1 MDRRSLIKRAG
12 LAGVAA
18 TIAAP
23 AVHAQATVRW
33 RLAHS
38 FPKSLDTIYGTAET
52 FAKLVSDMSGG
63 KFVISVFAPGRV
75 GPALTTLDA
84 VQKETVECTHTA
96 SNFFAGKD
104 ETFAFNGIPF
114 SLNSRQM
121 SAWMFEGNGLK
132 LMREFYRNYGVIS
145 FPMGNTGAQ
154 MGGWFRKEI
163 NSLGDLKRPED
174 ARIGPCLRARC
185 TSVSE
190 SCRRPSPAVIFT
202 RRWNEARLMPSS
214 SPARSMIR
222 SSASTRSPRIIII
235 RAGTTEVRSSISL
248 SG

>member
-1 MDRRSLIKRAG
+1 MDRRSLMKRAG

-38 FPKSLDTIYGTAET
+38 FPRSLDTIYGTAET

-63 KFVISVFAPGRV
+63 KFIISIFSPGELV
-75 GPALTTLDA
+75 PALSTLDA
-84 VQKETVECTHTA
+84 VQNETVECTHTA

-145 FPMGNTGAQ
+145 FPWEIPEPRWE
-154 MGGWFRKEI
+154 GGF
-163 NSLGDLKRPED
+163 
-174 ARIGPCLRARC
+174 ARR
-185 TSVSE
+185 
-190 SCRRPSPAVIFT
+190 
-202 RRWNEARLMPSS
+202 
-214 SPARSMIR
+214 
-222 SSASTRSPRIIII
+222 
-235 RAGTTEVRSSISL
+235 
-248 SG
+248 

>member
-1 MDRRSLIKRAG
+1 MDRRSLLGRVG

-38 FPKSLDTIYGTAET
+38 FPKSLDTVYGTAET

-63 KFVISVFAPGRV
+63 KFVITVFQPGEV
-75 GPALTTLDA
+75 VPAFATLDA
-84 VQKETVECTHTA
+84 VQNATVECTHTA

-104 ETFAFNGIPF
+104 EAFAFNGIPF

-132 LMREFYRNYGVIS
+132 LMREFYRNYGVIN

-163 NSLGDLKRPED
+163 NSVGDLRGLKMRVSGLVAGMVYQRLGVVPQSHPRRRYLPG
-174 ARIGPCLRARC
+174 AGTGRARC
-185 TSVSE
+185 
-190 SCRRPSPAVIFT
+190 RRAV
-202 RRWNEARLMPSS
+202 RP
-214 SPARSMIR
+214 
-222 SSASTRSPRIIII
+222 
-235 RAGTTEVRSSISL
+235 V
-248 SG
+248 